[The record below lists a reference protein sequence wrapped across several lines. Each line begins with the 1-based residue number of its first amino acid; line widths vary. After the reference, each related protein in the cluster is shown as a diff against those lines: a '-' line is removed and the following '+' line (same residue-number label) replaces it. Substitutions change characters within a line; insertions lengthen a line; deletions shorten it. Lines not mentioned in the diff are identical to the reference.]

1 MRTIAVT
8 SGKGGVGKTNISANV
23 GLSLVSM
30 GKRVVVFD
38 ADLGLANLD
47 VILGT
52 KAQYTLQDAIS
63 GEKRLSEIVTHGPG
77 GIHFIAGGSGVEGLI
92 NLNSAHLERFLTELQ
107 ELSQSTDVLI
117 FDTGAGID
125 DTIITF
131 LQASDE
137 TLLVI
142 TPDPASITDAYA
154 TAKVLFAR
162 KPEAVVRVVLNQVVD
177 EAQARAVFEKIRGIA
192 HQFLDKHLI
201 FGGYVRHDMRAL
213 QWIRKRQPFVLAD
226 PHLPASQDVTAVA
239 AGLLGQTY
247 TPERE
252 GVVDRLRNLFGL
264 GWRRSA

>member
-23 GLSLVSM
+23 GLSLVAR

-52 KAQYTLQDAIS
+52 KAQHNLQDVVS
-63 GEKRLSEIVTHGPG
+63 GEMRLAEVVTHGPG
-77 GIHFIAGGSGVEGLI
+77 GIQFIAGGSGVEGLI
-92 NLNSAHLERFLTELQ
+92 NLNPTQLERFLTELQ
-107 ELSQSTDVLI
+107 ELSRSTDILI

-125 DTIITF
+125 ETVMTF

-162 KPEAVVRVVLNQVVD
+162 KPEAVVRVVLNQVQD

-201 FGGYVRHDMRAL
+201 YGGQVRYDQRAL
-213 QWIRKRQPFVLAD
+213 GWIRKRQPFVLAE
-226 PHLPASQDVTAVA
+226 PGLPASQDVTAVA

-247 TPERE
+247 LPERE
-252 GVVDRLRNLFGL
+252 GLVDRLRNLFGMS
-264 GWRRSA
+264 WKRSA